1 MPILTYNRENNVIIK
16 CPIIDTCIKSNT
28 DYQVL
33 NDVRVMELNA
43 YKTNGDYPGPKISST
58 STWTTQIQRGTQTT
72 SV

>member
-16 CPIIDTCIKSNT
+16 CPIIDTCLKSYT

-33 NDVRVMELNA
+33 NDVRVMEQNA
-43 YKTNGDYPGPKISST
+43 YKTNGDYPRTKISST
-58 STWTTQIQRGTQTT
+58 SMDDTIQRGTQAT